1 MDYLVTGGAGF
12 IGSHLAASLVE
23 QGAGVRV
30 LDDFSTGKRENL
42 APLLG
47 KIDLVEG
54 DVADPRICA
63 RACGGVRFVLHH
75 AALPSVP
82 KSIAD
87 PVSSHRANVDGT
99 FNMLV
104 AARDAGVRRFV
115 YAASSSAYGESP
127 TLPKTESMP
136 TQPLSPYA
144 VQKLAGEN
152 YCRVFAEVYGLETL
166 SMRYFNIFGP
176 RQDPASQY
184 AAAIPAFVTAILA
197 DQSPTVYGDGEQTRD
212 FTYIENVI
220 KANLAAVEA
229 TRTHGEVLN
238 IACGEP
244 VTVNAIIREINTILG
259 KDVQPEHV
267 TPRPGDIE
275 HSWADISLAAEKISY
290 KPAVPFAE
298 GLRRTIAWYAETRG
312 LQRNA

>member
-30 LDDFSTGKRENL
+30 LDNFSTGKRENL
-42 APLLG
+42 APILG

-54 DVADPRICA
+54 DITDPRICA
-63 RACGGVRFVLHH
+63 HACAGVRFVLHQ

-87 PVSSHRANVDGT
+87 PVSSHRTNVDGT

-115 YAASSSAYGESP
+115 FAASSSAYGESP

-166 SMRYFNIFGP
+166 SMRYFNVFGP

-184 AAAIPAFVTAILA
+184 AAAIPAFVTAIIG
-197 DQSPTVYGDGEQTRD
+197 DRPPTVYGDGEQTRD

-220 KANLAAVEA
+220 KANLAAARA
-229 TRTHGEVLN
+229 TKTHGEVLN

-259 KDVQPEHV
+259 KDVRPEYV
-267 TPRPGDIE
+267 AQRPGDIK
-275 HSWADISLAAEKISY
+275 HSWADISLAAEKIGFA
-290 KPAVPFAE
+290 PAIPLAE
-298 GLRRTIAWYAETRG
+298 GLRRTIVWYRTT
-312 LQRNA
+312 

>member
-30 LDDFSTGKRENL
+30 LDNFSTGKRENL
-42 APLLG
+42 APILG

-54 DVADPRICA
+54 DITDPRICA
-63 RACGGVRFVLHH
+63 HACAGVRFVLHQ

-87 PVSSHRANVDGT
+87 PVSSHRTNVDGT

-115 YAASSSAYGESP
+115 FAASSSAYGESP
-127 TLPKTESMP
+127 ALPKTESMP

-166 SMRYFNIFGP
+166 SMRYFNVFGP

-184 AAAIPAFVTAILA
+184 AAAIPAFVTAIIG
-197 DQSPTVYGDGEQTRD
+197 DRPPTVYGDGEQTRD

-220 KANLAAVEA
+220 KANLAAARA
-229 TRTHGEVLN
+229 TKTHGEVLN

-259 KDVQPEHV
+259 KDVRPEYV
-267 TPRPGDIE
+267 AQRPGDIK
-275 HSWADISLAAEKISY
+275 HSWADISLAAEKIGFA
-290 KPAVPFAE
+290 PAIPLAE
-298 GLRRTIAWYAETRG
+298 GLRRTIVWYRTT
-312 LQRNA
+312 

>member
-12 IGSHLAASLVE
+12 IGSHLTASLVE

-30 LDDFSTGKRENL
+30 LDNFSTGKRENL
-42 APLLG
+42 APILG

-54 DVADPRICA
+54 DITDPRICA
-63 RACGGVRFVLHH
+63 HACAGVRFVLHQ

-87 PVSSHRANVDGT
+87 PVSSHRTNVDGT
-99 FNMLV
+99 FNMLL

-115 YAASSSAYGESP
+115 FAASSSAYGESP
-127 TLPKTESMP
+127 ALPKTESMP

-166 SMRYFNIFGP
+166 SMRYFNVFGP

-184 AAAIPAFVTAILA
+184 AAAIPAFVTAIIG
-197 DQSPTVYGDGEQTRD
+197 DRPPTVYGDGEQTRD

-220 KANLAAVEA
+220 KANLAAARA
-229 TRTHGEVLN
+229 TKTHGEVLN

-259 KDVQPEHV
+259 KDVRPEYV
-267 TPRPGDIE
+267 AQRPGDIK
-275 HSWADISLAAEKISY
+275 HSWADISLAAEKIGFA
-290 KPAVPFAE
+290 PAIPLAE
-298 GLRRTIAWYAETRG
+298 GLRRTIVWYRTT
-312 LQRNA
+312 

>member
-30 LDDFSTGKRENL
+30 LDNFSTGKRENL
-42 APLLG
+42 APILG

-54 DVADPRICA
+54 DITDPRICA
-63 RACGGVRFVLHH
+63 HACAGVRFVLHQ

-87 PVSSHRANVDGT
+87 PVSSHRTNVDGT
-99 FNMLV
+99 FNMLL

-115 YAASSSAYGESP
+115 FAASSSAYGESP
-127 TLPKTESMP
+127 ALPKTESMP

-166 SMRYFNIFGP
+166 SMRYFNVFGP

-184 AAAIPAFVTAILA
+184 AAAIPAFVTAIIG
-197 DQSPTVYGDGEQTRD
+197 DRPPTVYGDGEQTRD

-220 KANLAAVEA
+220 KANLAAARA
-229 TRTHGEVLN
+229 TKTHGEVLN

-259 KDVQPEHV
+259 KDVRPEYV
-267 TPRPGDIE
+267 AQRPGDIK
-275 HSWADISLAAEKISY
+275 HSWADISLAAEKIGFA
-290 KPAVPFAE
+290 PAIPLAE
-298 GLRRTIAWYAETRG
+298 GLRRTIVWYRTT
-312 LQRNA
+312 

>member
-12 IGSHLAASLVE
+12 IGSHLTASLVE

-30 LDDFSTGKRENL
+30 LDNFSTGKRENL
-42 APLLG
+42 APILG

-54 DVADPRICA
+54 DITDPRICA
-63 RACGGVRFVLHH
+63 HACAGVRFVLHQ

-87 PVSSHRANVDGT
+87 PVSSHRTNVDGT

-115 YAASSSAYGESP
+115 FAASSSAYGESP
-127 TLPKTESMP
+127 ALPKTESMP

-166 SMRYFNIFGP
+166 SMRYFNVFGP

-184 AAAIPAFVTAILA
+184 AAAIPAFVTAIIG
-197 DQSPTVYGDGEQTRD
+197 DRPPTVYGDGEQTRD

-220 KANLAAVEA
+220 KANLAAARA
-229 TRTHGEVLN
+229 TKTHGEVLN

-259 KDVQPEHV
+259 KDVRPEYV
-267 TPRPGDIE
+267 AQRPGDIK
-275 HSWADISLAAEKISY
+275 HSWADISLAAEKIGFA
-290 KPAVPFAE
+290 PAIPLAE
-298 GLRRTIAWYAETRG
+298 GLRRTIVWYRTT
-312 LQRNA
+312 

>member
-12 IGSHLAASLVE
+12 IGSHLVASLVE

-30 LDDFSTGKRENL
+30 LDNFSTGKRENL
-42 APLLG
+42 APILG

-54 DVADPRICA
+54 DITDPRICA
-63 RACGGVRFVLHH
+63 HACAGVRFVLHQ

-87 PVSSHRANVDGT
+87 PVSSHRTNVDGT
-99 FNMLV
+99 FNMLL

-115 YAASSSAYGESP
+115 FAASSSAYGESP
-127 TLPKTESMP
+127 ALPKTESMP

-166 SMRYFNIFGP
+166 SMRYFNVFGP

-184 AAAIPAFVTAILA
+184 AAAIPAFVTAIIA
-197 DQSPTVYGDGEQTRD
+197 DRPPTIYGDGEQTRD

-229 TRTHGEVLN
+229 TKTHGEVLN
-238 IACGEP
+238 IACGDP

-259 KDVQPEHV
+259 KDVRPEYV
-267 TPRPGDIE
+267 AQRPGDIK
-275 HSWADISLAAEKISY
+275 HSWADISLAAEKIGFA
-290 KPAVPFAE
+290 PAIPLAE
-298 GLRRTIAWYAETRG
+298 GLRRTIVWYRTT
-312 LQRNA
+312 

>member
-30 LDDFSTGKRENL
+30 LDNFSTGKRENL
-42 APLLG
+42 APILG

-54 DVADPRICA
+54 DITDPRICA
-63 RACGGVRFVLHH
+63 HACAGVRFVLHQ

-87 PVSSHRANVDGT
+87 PVSSHRTNVDGT
-99 FNMLV
+99 FNMLL

-115 YAASSSAYGESP
+115 FAASSSAYGESP

-166 SMRYFNIFGP
+166 SMRYFNVFGP

-184 AAAIPAFVTAILA
+184 AAAIPAFVTAIIA
-197 DQSPTVYGDGEQTRD
+197 GQPPTVYGDGEQTRD

-220 KANLAAVEA
+220 KANLAAARA
-229 TRTHGEVLN
+229 TKTHGEVLN

-259 KDVQPEHV
+259 KDVRPEYV
-267 TPRPGDIE
+267 AQRPGDIK
-275 HSWADISLAAEKISY
+275 HSWADISLAAEKIGFA
-290 KPAVPFAE
+290 PAIPLAE
-298 GLRRTIAWYAETRG
+298 GLRRTIVWYRTT
-312 LQRNA
+312 

>member
-30 LDDFSTGKRENL
+30 LDNFSTGKRENL
-42 APLLG
+42 APILG

-54 DVADPRICA
+54 DITDPRICA
-63 RACGGVRFVLHH
+63 HACAGVRFVLHQ

-87 PVSSHRANVDGT
+87 PVSSHRTNVDGT
-99 FNMLV
+99 FNMLL

-115 YAASSSAYGESP
+115 FAASSSAYGESP
-127 TLPKTESMP
+127 ALPKTESMP

-166 SMRYFNIFGP
+166 SMRYFNVFGP

-184 AAAIPAFVTAILA
+184 AAAIPAFVTAIIG
-197 DQSPTVYGDGEQTRD
+197 DRPPTVYGDGEQTRD

-229 TRTHGEVLN
+229 TKTHGEVLN
-238 IACGEP
+238 IACGDP
-244 VTVNAIIREINTILG
+244 VTVNAIIREINAILG
-259 KDVQPEHV
+259 KDVRPEYV
-267 TPRPGDIE
+267 AQRPGDIK
-275 HSWADISLAAEKISY
+275 HSWADISLAAEKIGFA
-290 KPAVPFAE
+290 PAIPLAE
-298 GLRRTIAWYAETRG
+298 GLRRTIVWYRTT
-312 LQRNA
+312 